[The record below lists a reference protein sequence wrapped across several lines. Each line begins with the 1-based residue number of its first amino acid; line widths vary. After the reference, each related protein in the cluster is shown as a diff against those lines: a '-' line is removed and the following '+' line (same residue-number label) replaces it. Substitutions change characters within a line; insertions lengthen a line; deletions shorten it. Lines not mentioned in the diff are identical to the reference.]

1 MTHSKF
7 PEWFSLKHDIVFL
20 VQSFFFYLRNYHH
33 CNNLVARSENWNERS
48 NQSHRIFVAL
58 VPLQPPSSQPFRS
71 PSPVIGLKLV
81 PFLLVASILSKVI
94 ASAQLLACLV
104 DRNKQTI
111 KNLPQISWMSCTKE
125 WTQQRR
131 PRNSIITKKRFPS
144 SHPKARFCSR
154 PRLVRW
160 QRLHGTHHCLVFS
173 FSYPS
178 SSSSSS
184 PLSFLPHSP
193 HPPDC
198 LIIAL
203 PLSRRGS

>member
-33 CNNLVARSENWNERS
+33 CNNLVARSENWNERR

-131 PRNSIITKKRFPS
+131 PRNSIITKKRFLLPIQKPES
-144 SHPKARFCSR
+144 ARD
-154 PRLVRW
+154 
-160 QRLHGTHHCLVFS
+160 HGSFDDSVCMGHIIALFS
-173 FSYPS
+173 PFHTPIA
-178 SSSSSS
+178 SSSS